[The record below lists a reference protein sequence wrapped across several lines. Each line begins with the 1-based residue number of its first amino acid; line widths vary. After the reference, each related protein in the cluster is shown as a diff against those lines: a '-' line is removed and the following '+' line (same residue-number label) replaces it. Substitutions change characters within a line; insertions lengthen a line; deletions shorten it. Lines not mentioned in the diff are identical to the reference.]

1 MTGYRRAVA
10 VLATVMIAL
19 GFALVVVTLIHGVG
33 IGLLIGALFIAAG
46 AGRLTLLRRRSR

>member
-1 MTGYRRAVA
+1 VTGYRRAVA